1 VESRGIDGLPTSPIR
16 LVLYEEARDHTCGS
30 PGRLPILGFHP
41 QSVPSRDVKAPHQVV
56 ATGVRCALV
65 VDDEHTIRTAVA
77 RYLRRRGWQA
87 DEAEDGRDALV
98 KLGHASPG
106 GYQVV
111 ISDVRMPH
119 YSGDQLHDW
128 LAEHRPDLFERL
140 ILTTGDLTSPA
151 LNEFLTRTPR
161 PVIEKP
167 FELAVLAQLIEAVL
181 HGR

>member
-1 VESRGIDGLPTSPIR
+1 VIPNLTE
-16 LVLYEEARDHTCGS
+16 
-30 PGRLPILGFHP
+30 P
-41 QSVPSRDVKAPHQVV
+41 QQLA
-56 ATGVRCALV
+56 ATGLRCALI
-65 VDDEHTIRTAVA
+65 VDDEPTIRTAVA

-87 DEAEDGRDALV
+87 DEAEDGSAALA
-98 KLGHASPG
+98 KLNGAPSG

-140 ILTTGDLTSPA
+140 ILTTGDLASPV
-151 LNEFLTRTPR
+151 LSDFLTRTPR

-167 FELAVLAQLIEAVL
+167 FDLAELAQLIEAVL
-181 HGR
+181 QGR